1 MLITEILGHIS
12 EIEIGDREVDCVELN
27 WWDVRKKIARL
38 TSKANRDVAIK
49 LSHAPKM
56 GFCNGDVL
64 YIDSSLLILVHIL
77 PERALCARVGSFF
90 DIARLC
96 YEVGNRQAALF
107 YREDESGVVL
117 YTPYEA
123 PMQRLFDKL
132 MIEYEVRQEIL
143 DGGSRLQV
151 SMPHSEPTARV
162 AMSGDFNVTFT
173 KDKGE

>member
-12 EIEIGDREVDCVELN
+12 EIEVGDREVDCVELN

-49 LSHAPKM
+49 LSRGSKIV
-56 GFCNGDVL
+56 FCHGDIL
-64 YIDSSLLILVHIL
+64 YEDSKLLVLVHIL
-77 PERALCARVGSFF
+77 PEKVLCARANSFF

-96 YEVGNRQAALF
+96 YEVGNRHAALF

-143 DGGSRLQV
+143 DEKSRLQV